1 MKSLEFEYS
10 FRNVLPEVL
19 KNSKWYFMWSI
30 HRRASLF
37 DSFSAE
43 ERENCFFAFLFLMA
57 APTAYGSS
65 PARDRIQAEAAT
77 YPCCSS
83 TGSFNSPGWAGDRNP
98 CLCSNLS
105 HCSWILNSLHHS
117 LSSENWLFS
126 LHFPYVCST
135 HCPLT
140 LFYCVLSLFLLLF
153 FFPGTGCFLRLC
165 NFWICRLCAF
175 FEKWAV
181 TVFEL

>member
-1 MKSLEFEYS
+1 MCG
-10 FRNVLPEVL
+10 
-19 KNSKWYFMWSI
+19 
-30 HRRASLF
+30 A
-37 DSFSAE
+37 
-43 ERENCFFAFLFLMA
+43 
-57 APTAYGSS
+57 
-65 PARDRIQAEAAT
+65 AAT
-77 YPCCSS
+77 AQSRFSGLADQVNTPLCLEISCCFCLLFFLAVPPRHVEVRGQGQATATASC
-83 TGSFNSPGWAGDRNP
+83 PGWAGDRNP

-140 LFYCVLSLFLLLF
+140 LFYCVLSLFQLLF
-153 FFPGTGCFLRLC
+153 FFPGTGCFLRPC

-175 FEKWAV
+175 FEK
-181 TVFEL
+181 